1 MFVLKDLDRAV
12 GIDYLD
18 QSLSEVWEELCGAAR
33 GTIPRVR
40 RVAKKNSAR
49 ARRLHSITR
58 L

>member
-49 ARRLHSITR
+49 ARRLHTR